1 MAKKMRSSKAV
12 ADKGKA
18 PVKAVRPAVG
28 KGVPVAVR
36 PLRPGVQPP
45 AAVPVRPI
53 VRKSPLGKSEL
64 EEFRKMLIDKRR
76 AILGDMTGME
86 AETVRSNRQ
95 DRSGDLSNIPIHPAD
110 VGTDNFEQE
119 FTLGLLESE
128 RTLLREIDDA
138 LERVKG
144 GSYGVCMGTGKP
156 IDKARLRARPWAKYC
171 IEYARLVE
179 KGLAP
184 REDAPAKAGQEEGEG
199 ESEPEAAEPEAAEPE
214 AEAEPAEEEPFE
226 EEAEE

>member
-95 DRSGDLSNIPIHPAD
+95 DRSGDLTNIPIHPAD

-171 IEYARLVE
+171 IEYARLLE
-179 KGLAP
+179 KGLVP
-184 REDAPAKAGQEEGEG
+184 REEPAAAGEEEGE
-199 ESEPEAAEPEAAEPE
+199 AEPEPE
-214 AEAEPAEEEPFE
+214 AEADAEPETEPAEEEPFE

>member
-1 MAKKMRSSKAV
+1 MVKKVHTNKAV
-12 ADKGKA
+12 SGKGKAA
-18 PVKAVRPAVG
+18 PVKAPPGKAPQKPAG
-28 KGVPVAVR
+28 KPALAVK
-36 PLRPGVQPP
+36 PLRPAGPP
-45 AAVPVRPI
+45 PL
-53 VRKSPLGKSEL
+53 RKSPLGKAEL
-64 EEFRKMLIDKRR
+64 DEFRQMLIDKRR
-76 AILGDMTGME
+76 ALLGDMTGME
-86 AETVRSNRQ
+86 AETIRSNRQ

-138 LERVKG
+138 LERVKA
-144 GSYGVCMGTGKP
+144 GSYGVCIGTGKP

-171 IEYARLVE
+171 IEYARLIE

-184 REDAPAKAGQEEGEG
+184 KEEAARPPGEEEGE
-199 ESEPEAAEPEAAEPE
+199 PEAEPEAEAEADADAG